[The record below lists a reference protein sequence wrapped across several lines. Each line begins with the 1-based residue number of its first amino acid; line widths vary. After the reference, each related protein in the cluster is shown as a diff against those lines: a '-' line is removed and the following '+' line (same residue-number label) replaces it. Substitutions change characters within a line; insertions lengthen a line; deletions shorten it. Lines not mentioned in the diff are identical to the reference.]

1 MHDADLFVFIAYRVG
16 VTRAI
21 FKDSARLTIVV
32 AAAITPRGIKH
43 ASGDAMLKS
52 QRFCGAIE
60 VHFRKQI

>member
-1 MHDADLFVFIAYRVG
+1 
-16 VTRAI
+16 
-21 FKDSARLTIVV
+21 LTIVV